1 MSTKKATTATTIK
14 LIDYL
19 KKPSS
24 EKNEELLQ
32 NIVAETRNQYDLALN
47 SLESQ
52 IIQKNGE
59 IIKTKSLIEKKSN
72 DLNDMKYNGNIQGL
86 LDARK
91 DKIQLESKLETLN
104 KEYQYLQDTKTF
116 LGDIITELF

>member
-1 MSTKKATTATTIK
+1 MSKKATTMK

-32 NIVAETRNQYDLALN
+32 NTVAETRNQYDLALN

-59 IIKTKSLIEKKSN
+59 IIKTKSLIEKKSS

>member
-1 MSTKKATTATTIK
+1 MSTKKATTVTTMK

-32 NIVAETRNQYDLALN
+32 NVVAETRNQYDLALN

-59 IIKTKSLIEKKSN
+59 IIKTKSLIEKKSS

-91 DKIQLESKLETLN
+91 DKIQYESKLEALN

>member
-1 MSTKKATTATTIK
+1 MSTKKTTTATTMK

-32 NIVAETRNQYDLALN
+32 NTVAETRNQYDLALN

-59 IIKTKSLIEKKSN
+59 IIKTKSFIEKKSN